1 MQKLE
6 AVYKKWDA
14 GGPGKTPLIEGP
26 SGIQRDSSDHD
37 GRKWGGGRFGGEIPR
52 RRRRSSG
59 GRPFAQTSSLV
70 SHLFV
75 FLKISVVKI

>member
-6 AVYKKWDA
+6 AVYKKWDT
-14 GGPGKTPLIEGP
+14 GGPGKTP
-26 SGIQRDSSDHD
+26 SGAQRDASDHD
-37 GRKWGGGRFGGEIPR
+37 GRKWGSGRFGGEIPR

-70 SHLFV
+70 SDH
-75 FLKISVVKI
+75 FLQSFLL